1 MTGRLGAAWE
11 QLKRDVLR
19 PARLMV
25 ADAGASLI
33 ARPWHAVGMISGVL
47 LGVASATGAFVV
59 ADTQQAQ
66 IDLRFDLQRSSHVV
80 LWAKAAPAD
89 GFPPDQVRLVGDLE
103 PVSAVGEFSIWGQS
117 VSVGRGLE
125 PEAAS
130 VPEIVADPGGLDA
143 SGTTVTA
150 GAPVSLL
157 ASSGQLPLAWVG
169 VDLARTLGVAPA
181 DPRTPTDSQV
191 IVDGRPFSVAGIVRN
206 DQGFGYVNNAVV
218 IARAAAGEPRGAT
231 DVRLVAHVR
240 PGSAAAVAGYAIGTV
255 DYTGS
260 LMLTD
265 QTPPDGQQ
273 LQRNVGGDL
282 RQIGAALGGFVG
294 LVGMV
299 AIANTLMLSVNNR
312 LRELGLRSAMGWSR
326 RRIGLLILTESG
338 FAGVIAGIL
347 GSALGLAASAI
358 WSWANG
364 WDLIVTPSLPWLVV
378 LAGTAAALLGGLIP
392 AMRAASVSPLAA
404 MRS

>member
-1 MTGRLGAAWE
+1 M
-11 QLKRDVLR
+11 
-19 PARLMV
+19 
-25 ADAGASLI
+25 
-33 ARPWHAVGMISGVL
+33 
-47 LGVASATGAFVV
+47 
-59 ADTQQAQ
+59 
-66 IDLRFDLQRSSHVV
+66 
-80 LWAKAAPAD
+80 
-89 GFPPDQVRLVGDLE
+89 
-103 PVSAVGEFSIWGQS
+103 
-117 VSVGRGLE
+117 
-125 PEAAS
+125 
-130 VPEIVADPGGLDA
+130 
-143 SGTTVTA
+143 
-150 GAPVSLL
+150 
-157 ASSGQLPLAWVG
+157 
-169 VDLARTLGVAPA
+169 
-181 DPRTPTDSQV
+181 
-191 IVDGRPFSVAGIVRN
+191 
-206 DQGFGYVNNAVV
+206 
-218 IARAAAGEPRGAT
+218 
-231 DVRLVAHVR
+231 RLVAHVR

-358 WSWANG
+358 WSWVNG